1 MKNLRNRNRR
11 WNIRPGRVS
20 CAFAVVLWWIF
31 LWICI
36 PAFAFE
42 DTDSILITADEI
54 KKMSVRKIAD
64 VLNQV
69 PGIKAGDTSVSIR
82 GSYKVKVLLDGRP
95 INDPTSSHGII
106 KFDLVSIETVEK
118 IEIHKGKGALKYGD
132 DASGGVILITT
143 GKIETL
149 HGNIRSYWGNYDTSS
164 YSGNCRARE
173 GNLGIGLS
181 SGYDYTKGYQDNN
194 DKKKTRAGGKLEYT
208 PSDEFSLALSAD
220 YLKNDR
226 GLSGRPEYPTPHSR
240 KKSEMFSYALIAKVK
255 EIASETFYNKAENKN
270 RDPDRAV
277 DNTITVQKFGEDI
290 STYFE
295 YGKWGTI
302 NCGAAFRWGE
312 AESSRFATTDEHSTS
327 LFATDAVSF
336 KTLPITFSFGL
347 RGSVYSEFDNTV
359 NPETKISY
367 KKDKWSL
374 SFIYSRTNNI
384 PSFYQRY
391 DKTGTKEP
399 NPGLDME
406 IADNFSLS
414 FFTEISQCL
423 SWGASLFNNKIKD
436 RIAYVL
442 GDNGIGKYEN
452 LGKVTYKGGDIFLN
466 VKIMENLSLKTT
478 YTYLKAINEDTGL
491 WMACKPR
498 HQIYTDLSYRPME
511 DFSIIFN
518 LKYES
523 KQYTRTDNKN
533 SVPERT
539 IGNIRIEYSPV
550 RAAGRY
556 GQVEFFGEVR
566 NIGDKTYLYGDGW
579 LAPPLTWICGLNY
592 RF

>member
-1 MKNLRNRNRR
+1 MPAL
-11 WNIRPGRVS
+11 
-20 CAFAVVLWWIF
+20 AVEHAD
-31 LWICI
+31 CI
-36 PAFAFE
+36 V
-42 DTDSILITADEI
+42 ITADEI
-54 KKMSVRKIAD
+54 KKMNVRKISD

-69 PGIKAGDTSVSIR
+69 SGIKAGDTSVSIR

-95 INDPTSSHGII
+95 INDPTSSHGFV

-118 IEIHKGKGALKYGD
+118 IEIYKGKGALKYGD
-132 DASGGVILITT
+132 DASGGIILITT
-143 GKIETL
+143 GKIDTL
-149 HGNIRSYWGNYDTSS
+149 HGNVKSYRGNYDTSS
-164 YSGNCRARE
+164 YSGNCRVRE
-173 GNLGIGLS
+173 GDFGVALS
-181 SGYDYTKGYQDNN
+181 SGYDYTKGYQDNG
-194 DKKKTRAGGKLEYT
+194 DRKKKRVGGKLEYT
-208 PSDEFSLALSAD
+208 PGNEFSLALSAD
-220 YLKNDR
+220 YLKDDR

-270 RDPDRAV
+270 RDPDRTV
-277 DNTITVQKFGEDI
+277 DNTITVKKFGEDI
-290 STYFE
+290 STSFA

-312 AESSRFATTDEHSTS
+312 AESSRFATQNEHSVS
-327 LFATDAVSF
+327 MFATDAVSF
-336 KTLPITFSFGL
+336 ETLPVTLSFGL

-359 NPETKISY
+359 NPEAKISY

-391 DKTGTKEP
+391 DKTATKEP

-414 FFTEISQCL
+414 FFTEISPRL
-423 SWGASLFNNKIKD
+423 SFGTSLFNNRITD

-442 GDNGIGKYEN
+442 GDSGIGRYEN
-452 LGKVTYKGGDIFLN
+452 FGEVTYKGGDIFLN

-478 YTYLKAINEDTGL
+478 YSYLKAINEDTGL
-491 WMACKPR
+491 WLTAKPR
-498 HQIYTDLSYRPME
+498 HRIYADFSFSPVE
-511 DFSIIFN
+511 DFSIILN

-523 KQYTRTDNKN
+523 RQYTRSDNKD
-533 SVPERT
+533 SVSERT

-550 RAAGRY
+550 LAEDRF

-579 LAPPLTWICGLNY
+579 LAPPRTWICGLNY
-592 RF
+592 KF

>member
-1 MKNLRNRNRR
+1 MRNRR
-11 WNIRPGRVS
+11 WNCRPGRVS
-20 CAFAVVLWWIF
+20 CALAVFFWGIF
-31 LWICI
+31 SWTCI
-36 PAFAFE
+36 PAFAVE
-42 DTDSILITADEI
+42 HTGCIVITADEI
-54 KKMSVRKIAD
+54 KKMNVRKITD

-82 GSYKVKVLLDGRP
+82 GSSKVKVMLDGRP
-95 INDPTSSHGII
+95 INDPTSSHGFV
-106 KFDLVSIETVEK
+106 KFDLVSVETIEK

-149 HGNIRSYWGNYDTSS
+149 HGNIKSYRGNYNTSS
-164 YSGNCRARE
+164 YSGNCRARK
-173 GNLGIGLS
+173 GAFGIALS
-181 SGYDYTKGYQDNN
+181 SGYDYTKGYQDNG
-194 DKKKTRAGGKLEYT
+194 DRKKKRAGGKLEYT
-208 PSDEFSLALSAD
+208 PGKEFSLALSAD
-220 YLKNDR
+220 YLKDDR

-240 KKSEMFSYALIAKVK
+240 KKSEMFSYALTGKLK

-277 DNTITVQKFGEDI
+277 DNTITVTKFGEDI
-290 STYFE
+290 STSIRFD
-295 YGKWGTI
+295 KLGTV
-302 NCGAAFRWGE
+302 NYGAAFRWGE
-312 AESSRFATTDEHSTS
+312 AESSRFATQNEHSAS
-327 LFATDAVSF
+327 LFATDAVSLE
-336 KTLPITFSFGL
+336 TLPVTFSFGL
-347 RGSVYSEFDNTV
+347 RGSVYSEFDSAV
-359 NPETKISY
+359 NPEARVSY
-367 KKDKWSL
+367 KKNKWSL

-391 DKTGTKEP
+391 DKTGTKDP

-414 FFTEISQCL
+414 FAIEISPRL
-423 SWGASLFNNKIKD
+423 SFGASLFKNRIKD
-436 RIAYVL
+436 RVAYVL
-442 GDNGIGKYEN
+442 GDNGIGRYEN
-452 LGKVTYKGGDIFLN
+452 FGEVTYKGGDIFLN

-491 WMACKPR
+491 WLTAKPR
-498 HQIYTDLSYRPME
+498 NRVYADLSFSPIE

-523 KQYTRTDNKN
+523 KQYTRSDNKN
-533 SVPERT
+533 SVSERT
-539 IGNIRIEYSPV
+539 IGNIRVEYNPV
-550 RAAGRY
+550 LADGRL

-579 LAPPLTWICGLNY
+579 LAPPRTWICGLNY

>member
-1 MKNLRNRNRR
+1 LKNLRNKK
-11 WNIRPGRVS
+11 WYSQPGCVS
-20 CAFAVVLWWIF
+20 CALAVVFFGIF
-31 LWICI
+31 SWLCI
-36 PAFAFE
+36 PALALE
-42 DTDSILITADEI
+42 HTDCIVITADEI

-64 VLNQV
+64 ILNQV
-69 PGIKAGDTSVSIR
+69 PGLKAGDTSVSIR

-95 INDPTSSHGII
+95 INDPTSSHGFV
-106 KFDLVSIETVEK
+106 KFDLVSVETVEK
-118 IEIHKGKGALKYGD
+118 IEIYKGKGALKYGD

-143 GKIETL
+143 GKIDTL
-149 HGNIRSYWGNYDTSS
+149 HGNVKSYWGNYDTSS
-164 YSGNCRARE
+164 YSGNCRTRKGAF
-173 GNLGIGLS
+173 GVALS
-181 SGYDYTKGYQDNN
+181 SGYDDTKGYQDNG
-194 DKKKTRAGGKLEYT
+194 DRKKKRAGGKLEYT
-208 PSDEFSLALSAD
+208 QGNEFSLALSAD
-220 YLKNDR
+220 YLKDDR

-240 KKSEMFSYALIAKVK
+240 KKSEMFSYALIGKVK

-277 DNTITVQKFGEDI
+277 DNTITVKKFGEDI
-290 STYFE
+290 STSIRF
-295 YGKWGTI
+295 GKLGTI
-302 NCGAAFRWGE
+302 NYGAAFRWGE
-312 AESSRFATTDEHSTS
+312 AESSRFATQNEHSAS

-336 KTLPITFSFGL
+336 ETLPVTLSFGL

-359 NPETKISY
+359 NPEGKISY

-391 DKTGTKEP
+391 DKTATKEP

-414 FFTEISQCL
+414 FFAEISPRL
-423 SWGASLFNNKIKD
+423 SLGTSLFNNRITD

-442 GDNGIGKYEN
+442 GDSGIGRYEN
-452 LGKVTYKGGDIFLN
+452 FGEVTYKGGDIFLN

-491 WMACKPR
+491 WMACKPKHR
-498 HQIYTDLSYRPME
+498 VYTDLSYRPIKE
-511 DFSIIFN
+511 LSIIFN

-556 GQVEFFGEVR
+556 GQVEFFGEVK